1 MRDLL
6 PCPPCGRQGRPGQG
20 TWQARIHEPRGSA
33 PRERDHRGG
42 DHPVPSRTRQL
53 SPPSPRVLQ
62 REAAG
67 GQGVALAEGAFL
79 CLRGS
84 AREEMCG
91 GAPHAPRRPAGG
103 SPLRAFSRLGEVAAS
118 LAARSALRCIRPP
131 PGIVGRA
138 GTAGGS
144 PPVGLSVFR
153 GRSLPEDLREDFL
166 LDRSCA
172 RHVLEDLRGLPAGL
186 LALTWTSNLTEAAR
200 PALSRRSAVSKG
212 LCLGCP
218 PL

>member
-1 MRDLL
+1 MR
-6 PCPPCGRQGRPGQG
+6 PPG
-20 TWQARIHEPRGSA
+20 
-33 PRERDHRGG
+33 
-42 DHPVPSRTRQL
+42 
-53 SPPSPRVLQ
+53 SPRTGVPGRLH

-67 GQGVALAEGAFL
+67 ERPPRARPQR
-79 CLRGS
+79 RGS
-84 AREEMCG
+84 PGPIPNPAVKPAFAESTAALGCGRAGRRARG
-91 GAPHAPRRPAGG
+91 GRFSTCTCAPHAPHAPHAPRRPAGG

-212 LCLGCP
+212 LRLGCP

>member
-1 MRDLL
+1 MHVRAACAARAEKARRGIAPAGLFASWGGRGFAGG
-6 PCPPCGRQGRPGQG
+6 PIGVEVHTAPARHRGASRYRRGIVPCGP
-20 TWQARIHEPRGSA
+20 
-33 PRERDHRGG
+33 
-42 DHPVPSRTRQL
+42 L
-53 SPPSPRVLQ
+53 RVLGHCPVG
-62 REAAG
+62 RSDRRRAPAPFYLYEAP
-67 GQGVALAEGAFL
+67 
-79 CLRGS
+79 
-84 AREEMCG
+84 AR
-91 GAPHAPRRPAGG
+91 
-103 SPLRAFSRLGEVAAS
+103 FAS
-118 LAARSALRCIRPP
+118 L
-131 PGIVGRA
+131 GR
-138 GTAGGS
+138 GPAGGS

-212 LCLGCP
+212 LRLGCP

>member
-1 MRDLL
+1 MRYLL
-6 PCPPCGRQGRPGQG
+6 SVPAMRPPG
-20 TWQARIHEPRGSA
+20 
-33 PRERDHRGG
+33 
-42 DHPVPSRTRQL
+42 
-53 SPPSPRVLQ
+53 SPRTGVPGRLH

-67 GQGVALAEGAFL
+67 ERPPRARPQR
-79 CLRGS
+79 RGS
-84 AREEMCG
+84 PGPIPNPAVKPAFAESTAALGCGRAGRRARG
-91 GAPHAPRRPAGG
+91 GRFSTCTCAPHAPHAPHAPRRPAGG

-212 LCLGCP
+212 LRLGCP

>member
-1 MRDLL
+1 MHVHAACAARAARAEKARRGIAPAGLFASWGGRGFAGG
-6 PCPPCGRQGRPGQG
+6 PIGVAVHTAPARHRGASRYRRGIVPCGP
-20 TWQARIHEPRGSA
+20 
-33 PRERDHRGG
+33 
-42 DHPVPSRTRQL
+42 L
-53 SPPSPRVLQ
+53 RVL
-62 REAAG
+62 G
-67 GQGVALAEGAFL
+67 H
-79 CLRGS
+79 C
-84 AREEMCG
+84 
-91 GAPHAPRRPAGG
+91 P
-103 SPLRAFSRLGEVAAS
+103 
-118 LAARSALRCIRPP
+118 
-131 PGIVGRA
+131 VGRSDRRRAPAPFYLYEAPARFA
-138 GTAGGS
+138 GLGRGAAGGS

-212 LCLGCP
+212 LRLGCP

>member
-1 MRDLL
+1 MHVRAA
-6 PCPPCGRQGRPGQG
+6 CA
-20 TWQARIHEPRGSA
+20 ARAEKARRGM
-33 PRERDHRGG
+33 
-42 DHPVPSRTRQL
+42 L
-53 SPPSPRVLQ
+53 
-62 REAAG
+62 
-67 GQGVALAEGAFL
+67 
-79 CLRGS
+79 
-84 AREEMCG
+84 
-91 GAPHAPRRPAGG
+91 
-103 SPLRAFSRLGEVAAS
+103 PLRAYSRLGEVAAS

-212 LCLGCP
+212 LRLGRP
-218 PL
+218 PLWCWRYVPRVSEVRGVYAPSILLCLCCYWLVWSVLRLSLSVLHFLVNVFDS

>member
-6 PCPPCGRQGRPGQG
+6 SVPAMRPPG
-20 TWQARIHEPRGSA
+20 
-33 PRERDHRGG
+33 
-42 DHPVPSRTRQL
+42 
-53 SPPSPRVLQ
+53 SPRTGVPGRLH

-67 GQGVALAEGAFL
+67 ERPPRARPQR
-79 CLRGS
+79 RGS
-84 AREEMCG
+84 PGPIPNPAVKPAFAESTAARGCG
-91 GAPHAPRRPAGG
+91 RAGRRARGGRFSTCTCAPHAPHAPHAPRRPAGG

>member
-6 PCPPCGRQGRPGQG
+6 SVPAMRPPGS
-20 TWQARIHEPRGSA
+20 PRTGVPQPSRSRGER
-33 PRERDHRGG
+33 PRERDTEAGITG
-42 DHPVPSRTRQL
+42 PIRTRQL
-53 SPPSPRVLQ
+53 SFRLR
-62 REAAG
+62 REYCSAR
-67 GQGVALAEGAFL
+67 LREGRASRSRGRFL
-79 CLRGS
+79 CC
-84 AREEMCG
+84 AC
-91 GAPHAPRRPAGG
+91 APHAQRAARAEKGPQG
-103 SPLRAFSRLGEVAAS
+103 PLRAFSRLGEVAAS